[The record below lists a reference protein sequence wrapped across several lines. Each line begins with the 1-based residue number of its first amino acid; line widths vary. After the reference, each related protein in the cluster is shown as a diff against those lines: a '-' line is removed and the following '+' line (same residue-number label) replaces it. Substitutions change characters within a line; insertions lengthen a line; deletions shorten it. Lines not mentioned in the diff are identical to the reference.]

1 MVLMGEQSPEGWK
14 NWLVTRRSALWI
26 LGQWPVC
33 AECQLLVEGFGCT
46 LGSGGC
52 VLEWWNMN
60 EKVVVA
66 FNRVHIQ
73 QSFRHT
79 FSDILFILLL
89 SRSLFYR
96 ISSPSSPSLH
106 LSLLPSASPPRWQ
119 RLSWPPVTQKQ
130 ARLSWQP
137 PVVHMKWCTFI
148 FRCLP
153 FKTISNGLTGTLVPE
168 LQIFLT
174 RWWSEAQ
181 HRAHHTDVC
190 SHRVSTRTVNNG
202 LLWILGV
209 FSHYVT
215 HKYAQ
220 KPVRF

>member
-33 AECQLLVEGFGCT
+33 AECQLVVEGCGCT
-46 LGSGGC
+46 LGRDRAVDVC
-52 VLEWWNMN
+52 YNMN
-60 EKVVVA
+60 ETWLLPLTV
-66 FNRVHIQ
+66 F
-73 QSFRHT
+73 T
-79 FSDILFILLL
+79 FSNHSDTRFQTFSSFL
-89 SRSLFYR
+89 SFLDLCFYR
-96 ISSPSSPSLH
+96 ISPPSSPSLH
-106 LSLLPSASPPRWQ
+106 RSLLPSASPPRWQ

-174 RWWSEAQ
+174 RW
-181 HRAHHTDVC
+181 
-190 SHRVSTRTVNNG
+190 
-202 LLWILGV
+202 
-209 FSHYVT
+209 
-215 HKYAQ
+215 
-220 KPVRF
+220 